1 MTLPYVKMPGDKGTA
16 SVDGVDGVAQTV
28 AVMVVE
34 SEVEPMIHND
44 SLLVP
49 AQGGLRWTRSGNAG
63 SDTSR

>member
-28 AVMVVE
+28 AVTV
-34 SEVEPMIHND
+34 VEPMIHND